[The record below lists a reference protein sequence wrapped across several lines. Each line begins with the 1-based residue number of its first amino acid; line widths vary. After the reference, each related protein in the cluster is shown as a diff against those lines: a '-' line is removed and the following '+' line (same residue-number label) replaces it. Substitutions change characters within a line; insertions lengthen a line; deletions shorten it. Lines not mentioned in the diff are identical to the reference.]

1 MEKMAE
7 IYETTYDLR
16 TKRSSD
22 LEAVL
27 FGESDC
33 GPSHS
38 YGPTIRP
45 YHLFHFITRGR
56 GTVEI
61 GGVRC
66 ALSSGDAFLIPA
78 EQTAYYEADTETPWS
93 YAWAGLTG
101 IRSDQFVRQIQ
112 AAAPERCVFRG
123 LDTKKYAASIH
134 KAVAWSRNGYL
145 NYFQAGVVLY
155 ELLSYLTS
163 DFLEIGRAPSLIE
176 EIKFFIDAKYAERIQ
191 MRDIADHFHIHPN
204 HLCRL
209 FKETYHTAPKPY
221 LQNLKTEKAALMLST
236 TDIPVSLIAESLGF
250 ADHRAFS
257 RSFRKRWGISPA
269 AYRNESRADTA

>member
-1 MEKMAE
+1 MEKLAE
-7 IYETTYDLR
+7 IYETTYDLQ
-16 TKRSSD
+16 TKRNSD

-45 YHLFHFITRGR
+45 YHLFHFITGGR
-56 GTVEI
+56 GIAQI
-61 GGVRC
+61 GGVRYE
-66 ALSSGDAFLIPA
+66 LRRGDAFLIPA
-78 EQTAYYEADTETPWS
+78 EQTAYYEADAETPWS
-93 YAWAGLTG
+93 YSWVGLTG
-101 IRSDQFVRQIQ
+101 IRSEQYVRQIQ
-112 AAAPERCVFRG
+112 AAAPEHYILRG

-134 KAVAWSRNGYL
+134 KAVAWTADGSL

-155 ELLSYLTS
+155 ELLSYLAS
-163 DFLEIGRAPSLIE
+163 DFLEIGKAPSLIE
-176 EIKFFIDAKYAERIQ
+176 EIKFFIDEKYAERIQ
-191 MRDIADHFHIHPN
+191 MSDIADHFHIHPN

-250 ADHRAFS
+250 ADHRAFL
-257 RSFRKRWGISPA
+257 RSFRKRWGTSPA
-269 AYRNESRADTA
+269 AYRNEFRDYS